1 LEGRFGNRR
10 LSKFLKMI
18 RFDTIK
24 IGLRN
29 MSYLTMASLSSQI
42 LGFLFVIYVAR
53 TLGPEEFGIFNTVGA
68 FVGLFA
74 FMTLTGYQKVLIRES
89 AGQLDNLEDNI
100 RNIFAL
106 KMLLCFFSI
115 CSVVVCSFLTNYEY
129 RIIFFIFLYSFT
141 LLFNDVTGLL
151 HVVFYSHN
159 QMKYVAF
166 SGIVQRLLYITPTSV
181 CIYFG
186 GGVEFMIILFTL
198 STMLNAFIN
207 YHFVKKKFSI
217 KLDLKLVKHFVLEKR
232 LFKQAFIFSLL
243 GFIGFLYSKIDI
255 AMISW
260 FLDQKSVG
268 LYSAAYKLIQPVE
281 LLTGTLSVSFF
292 PLAVARFK
300 EKKAMKA
307 KKLFIYCFFIALIV
321 FPVALIISLFSK
333 DIMKLL
339 YGSAYSEAHLVLR
352 YLIWIIPL
360 VLIAKP
366 FAIAIEANH
375 HEKALIIPN
384 ILRAVS
390 NVLLNYLLVG
400 KYGYMGIVYSTI
412 ITYSWC
418 IIFVNFGYQYFV
430 LKRAGNIE

>member
-1 LEGRFGNRR
+1 
-10 LSKFLKMI
+10 
-18 RFDTIK
+18 
-24 IGLRN
+24 
-29 MSYLTMASLSSQI
+29 MSYLTIGSLSSQI
-42 LGFLFVIYVAR
+42 LGLLFVLYVAR

-74 FMTLTGYQKVLIRES
+74 FMTFTGYQKVLIREN
-89 AGQLDNLEDNI
+89 AGQLDKLEENI
-100 RNIFAL
+100 ENVFAL
-106 KMLLCFFSI
+106 KMILCFISI
-115 CSVVVCSFLTNYEY
+115 CSAVGCSFLTNYEY
-129 RIIFFIFLYSFT
+129 RVIFFIFIYSFT
-141 LLFNDVTGLL
+141 LLFNNVTNLL
-151 HVVFYSHN
+151 HVVFHSYN

-166 SGIVQRLLYITPTSV
+166 SGIAQRLLYITPTSV

-186 GGVEFMIILFTL
+186 GGVKFMIILFTL
-198 STMLNAFIN
+198 STMLNALIN
-207 YHFVKKKFSI
+207 YHFVKQKFSI
-217 KLDLKLVKHFVLEKR
+217 KLNLKHVKHLVLEKR

-268 LYSAAYKLIQPVE
+268 LYSAAYKLIQPIE

-300 EKKAMKA
+300 EKKVVKA
-307 KKLFIYCFFIALIV
+307 KKLFISCFFIALIV
-321 FPVALIISLFSK
+321 FPMSLIVSLFSK
-333 DIMKLL
+333 SIMELL
-339 YGSAYSEAHLVLR
+339 YGPAYSEAHLVLR
-352 YLIWIIPL
+352 YLVWIIPL
-360 VLIAKP
+360 LLIAKP

-384 ILRAVS
+384 ILRAMS

-418 IIFVNFGYQYFV
+418 IIFVNFGYQYFI